1 MSESISV
8 NYTFQKHPDTSKEG
22 ISFPLTKF
30 SRWSNYQR

>member
-8 NYTFQKHPDTSKEG
+8 NYTFKKHPDTSKEG
-22 ISFPLTKF
+22 IYILTKF